1 MEEHRMQAA
10 ELFQQGGVSQAEIA
24 RLVGVSHQ
32 TVSDW
37 HDAWEERGAN
47 ALRGAGRAGR
57 LPRLSAAQLAE
68 VEVALEKGLRAHG
81 FPTEL
86 WNLARVVAVI
96 EQVTGVTYSQSQAW
110 RILREKL
117 GWSRQRPARR
127 ALERDDQ
134 AIET

>member
-1 MEEHRMQAA
+1 
-10 ELFQQGGVSQAEIA
+10 
-24 RLVGVSHQ
+24 
-32 TVSDW
+32 VSDW

>member
-1 MEEHRMQAA
+1 MQAA